1 MQWPSPSSHL
11 TNINFETRAA
21 LLADAYNELGE
32 SYPKETQQIKAE
44 RRCIN
49 YYRKNIHSRTQKILQ
64 TLQSRDLDEAL
75 SAIDNIFRRK
85 LEDEESLASS
95 KDELKK
101 LHKKV
106 AIDKKN
112 PILWVLSDEISP
124 AFVDKNLENHDLY
137 DEIRDI
143 NFHKRLAERFN
154 IARFAREAK
163 ALKSILSKE
172 PETPRN
178 NLRTLSNLSQLLH
191 QINID
196 NTRSIGPLLE
206 KYRNQS
212 LGLQFKAILDFF
224 EHPKTLVPLFFKYLG
239 PNSIYNKLDHGVKV
253 SSRRGCRD
261 ATVLD
266 FFVEALKDSPP
277 DKLFHKS
284 LMKVSIVH
292 GNSKKFIYDLGLW
305 NELRT
310 TITLEKM
317 KLKDEHARYRVKDY
331 IETDQYSF
339 LDTRKIDGL
348 VKLYDKAENRT
359 FWLPLQIKSSHTG
372 KQKQRFEDPN
382 CNVPTLVVRK
392 KTTKGIKVALLQ
404 LFKQHH
410 KSNELSEEEME
421 ILTSDS
427 NIPSIM
433 EKKEAIC
440 HRVTHKSYEFA

>member
-21 LLADAYNELGE
+21 LLADAYNELSE

-49 YYRKNIHSRTQKILQ
+49 YYRKNIHSRTQKILE

-75 SAIDNIFRRK
+75 SAIDNVFRRK

-95 KDELKK
+95 KNELKK
-101 LHKKV
+101 LHRKV
-106 AIDKKN
+106 SIDKKN

-124 AFVDKNLENHDLY
+124 AFINKNLENHDLY

-143 NFHKRLAERFN
+143 NFHKRLVERFN
-154 IARFAREAK
+154 IERFAREAK

-178 NLRTLSNLSQLLH
+178 NLRTLSKLSQLLH
-191 QINID
+191 RINID
-196 NTRSIGPLLE
+196 KAKSIRPLLK
-206 KYRNQS
+206 KYHDQS
-212 LGLQFKAILDFF
+212 LDLQFKAILDFF
-224 EHPKTLVPLFFKYLG
+224 EHPQTLVPLFLKYLG
-239 PNSIYNKLDHGVKV
+239 TNSIYQKLENGVKI
-253 SSRRGCRD
+253 SSISGRRD
-261 ATVLD
+261 ATILD
-266 FFVEALKDSPP
+266 FFVEALKDSSP
-277 DKLFHKS
+277 DELLHKS

-292 GNSKKFIYDLGLW
+292 GNSKKLRYDLGLW

-317 KLKDEHARYRVKDY
+317 KLKDEHTRYLVKDY

-339 LDTRKIDGL
+339 LDKRKIDGL
-348 VKLYDKAENRT
+348 VKLHDKAENRT
-359 FWLPLQIKSSHTG
+359 FWLPLQIKSSYTG
-372 KQKQRFEDPN
+372 KEKQILEDPN
-382 CNVPTLVVRK
+382 CNVPTLVVRR
-392 KTTKGIKVALLQ
+392 KTTKGIKVSLFQ

-410 KSNELSEEEME
+410 KSNELSEEEMG

-427 NIPSIM
+427 NIPSIT
-433 EKKEAIC
+433 EKKKAIC
-440 HRVTHKSYEFA
+440 HRVTHKPYEFA